1 VLLHG
6 HCHQKALM
14 GMSDEEAVLRNM
26 GVTLDF
32 PDSGCC
38 GMAGSF
44 GFEADKF
51 AISQAIGERALLPA
65 VRAAATETLIVTDG
79 FSCREQI
86 EQATGRRPLHL
97 AEVLK
102 MALNAARES

>member
-1 VLLHG
+1 
-6 HCHQKALM
+6 
-14 GMSDEEAVLRNM
+14 
-26 GVTLDF
+26 
-32 PDSGCC
+32 
-38 GMAGSF
+38 MAGSF

-51 AISQAIGERALLPA
+51 AISQAIGERVLLPA

-102 MALNAARES
+102 MALNAAREF